1 LCFCSCACTQ
11 SRTSLQEPPPDR
23 TGLETQMC
31 CRLPVRSR
39 SRETDSLERRDSH
52 RPPTAT
58 LKAVDGTARA
68 RPSCS
73 PASYGLGFRRA
84 QLGGSGGKPAQGSRT
99 FTAPIT
105 LQAASM
111 DGTNALILPCKRKK
125 TVQGK
130 AKNGK
135 KNRQDPKIS
144 KTKLKKLQKL
154 EEEKQKRLLQARSF
168 EIFRN
173 HKISIDEYSL
183 LHASA
188 TIGQV

>member
-1 LCFCSCACTQ
+1 
-11 SRTSLQEPPPDR
+11 
-23 TGLETQMC
+23 
-31 CRLPVRSR
+31 
-39 SRETDSLERRDSH
+39 
-52 RPPTAT
+52 
-58 LKAVDGTARA
+58 
-68 RPSCS
+68 
-73 PASYGLGFRRA
+73 
-84 QLGGSGGKPAQGSRT
+84 
-99 FTAPIT
+99 
-105 LQAASM
+105 M

-154 EEEKQKRLLQARSF
+154 EEEKQKRVLQARSF
-168 EIFRN
+168 EILRN

-188 TIGQV
+188 TIGQVGCAVLQGRFGGS

>member
-1 LCFCSCACTQ
+1 VNAQVLLAQDCTPLLFHGSATISAERPMLSSGRRPKLLHGLTAPSRACVRLGLGV
-11 SRTSLQEPPPDR
+11 SESLAV
-23 TGLETQMC
+23 
-31 CRLPVRSR
+31 LPRVG
-39 SRETDSLERRDSH
+39 
-52 RPPTAT
+52 A
-58 LKAVDGTARA
+58 
-68 RPSCS
+68 
-73 PASYGLGFRRA
+73 ASGRLGFRRA

-154 EEEKQKRLLQARSF
+154 EEEKQKRVLQARSF
-168 EIFRN
+168 EILRN

>member
-1 LCFCSCACTQ
+1 MLSSGRRPKLLHGLTAPSRACVRLGLGV
-11 SRTSLQEPPPDR
+11 SESLAV
-23 TGLETQMC
+23 
-31 CRLPVRSR
+31 LPRVG
-39 SRETDSLERRDSH
+39 
-52 RPPTAT
+52 A
-58 LKAVDGTARA
+58 
-68 RPSCS
+68 
-73 PASYGLGFRRA
+73 ASGRLGFRRA

-154 EEEKQKRLLQARSF
+154 EEEKQKRVLQARSF
-168 EIFRN
+168 EILRN

-188 TIGQV
+188 TIGQVGCAVLQGRFGGS